1 MSSWLIVGMA
11 AERVVA
17 VCLPFRKILHRT
29 QTGAIIIIICLFIIT
44 CLSQVF
50 RFIMV
55 KKNIGESC
63 KGDTYEHIQYIK
75 IQKYRY
81 AKYIDMYNFF
91 SYKNVHGS
99 IKCDRNDH

>member
-1 MSSWLIVGMA
+1 M
-11 AERVVA
+11 
-17 VCLPFRKILHRT
+17 
-29 QTGAIIIIICLFIIT
+29 FIYHNVLVPSVPIHYG
-44 CLSQVF
+44 
-50 RFIMV
+50 

-81 AKYIDMYNFF
+81 AKYIDMYNLF